1 MEGSNLRLTFRALP
15 AMKAEGPQ
23 LLADHIHMKVV
34 NETVGSD
41 ARVCNASPTWLF
53 PSASHVLALQ

>member
-1 MEGSNLRLTFRALP
+1 
-15 AMKAEGPQ
+15 MKAEGPQ
-23 LLADHIHMKVV
+23 LLADHIHTKFV